1 MGLAQQIDLLIK
13 LLNYE
18 VSVIE
23 TKVLSRQTYER
34 CLMQKAFLSFLA
46 NMTADEAPSSRDQGW
61 QKTEDHSYFGTQR
74 ASEMTF
80 RISRNSK
87 ECSVD
92 RLYSKKGSNDES
104 CLPKGILKMSAEKAP
119 SPQKR
124 SQSSPNSNSGKA
136 RSPARKLIR
145 LLEKENSPVRQFLDS
160 DNSKQLSSIAL
171 HEVGPSSM
179 FEKLTAQTDEG
190 RRIVLKE
197 RQDNGQR
204 EQQRHLDFALKLK
217 CMRLWKVYTHEEKE
231 QRRLEKDQKR

>member
-1 MGLAQQIDLLIK
+1 
-13 LLNYE
+13 
-18 VSVIE
+18 
-23 TKVLSRQTYER
+23 
-34 CLMQKAFLSFLA
+34 
-46 NMTADEAPSSRDQGW
+46 
-61 QKTEDHSYFGTQR
+61 
-74 ASEMTF
+74 MTF

-87 ECSVD
+87 ECSAD

-104 CLPKGILKMSAEKAP
+104 CLPKSILKMSAEKAP

-124 SQSSPNSNSGKA
+124 SQSSPNSNSGKV

-179 FEKLTAQTDEG
+179 FEKLTDEG
-190 RRIVLKE
+190 RRIALKE
-197 RQDNGQR
+197 RRENGQK

-217 CMRLWKVYTHEEKE
+217 CMRLWKVYTQEEKE
-231 QRRLEKDQKR
+231 